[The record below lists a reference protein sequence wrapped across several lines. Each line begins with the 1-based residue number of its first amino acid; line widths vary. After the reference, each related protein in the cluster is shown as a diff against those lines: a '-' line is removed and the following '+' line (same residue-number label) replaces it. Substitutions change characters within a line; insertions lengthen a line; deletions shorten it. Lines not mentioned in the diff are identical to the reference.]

1 MAWYRKHHSCP
12 CGQEWW
18 DEWDSLCTD
27 RCPNCKTEVA
37 PDKHEVLEADD
48 EDS

>member
-18 DEWDSLCTD
+18 DEWDSLCND
-27 RCPNCKTEVA
+27 RCPKCQTEVE
-37 PDKHEVLEADD
+37 PDKHIVVEADD
-48 EDS
+48 EGD